1 MQSELLRW
9 TERGGWQP
17 TAEQPSLPDA
27 QWVLAFIPNR
37 CEQAVPLLA
46 ALREARPGALVTA
59 CSTGTTLLGAELS
72 DDDAVA
78 VAVRFE
84 ATRVRG
90 CRADVSGAADSR
102 EAGLVLARRLDAA
115 DLALVLVLSDG
126 LNVNGSELA
135 AGLTDGLGRTIPIA
149 GGLAGDGD
157 RFQATW
163 TALDGEPSAAQV
175 VAVGFY
181 GDRLRLATTAVGG
194 WDPFGPRRTVTR
206 AQGNVLHELDGT
218 DALGLYERYLGD
230 EARDL
235 PGSALLYPLQ
245 IWPPGAPELARVRTV
260 LAIDHE
266 ARTMTF
272 AGDIPAGWSAQLM
285 RGHHERLVAG
295 AGQAGRL
302 AREALQGPTD
312 DGALALL
319 VSCVGRRLLMS
330 QRTAD
335 EAEAVQAAVGR
346 AACLG
351 FYSYG
356 ELAPVQARGACE
368 LHNQTM
374 TVTLL
379 TERSA

>member
-1 MQSELLRW
+1 MQSELLKW
-9 TERGGWQP
+9 TERSGWRP
-17 TAEQPSLPDA
+17 VSDSPSLPDA
-27 QWVLAFIPNR
+27 QWVLAFIPR
-37 CEQAVPLLA
+37 QREQATPLLE

-59 CSTGTTLLGAELS
+59 CSTGTTVLGAELS
-72 DDDAVA
+72 DDEAVA
-78 VAVRFE
+78 VAVRFD
-84 ATRVRG
+84 ATAVRG
-90 CRADVSGAADSR
+90 SSKAVSGAADSR
-102 EAGLVLARRLDAA
+102 EAGLALAHGLDAD
-115 DLALVLVLSDG
+115 DLALILVLSDG

-135 AGLTDGLGRTIPIA
+135 AGLADGLGRVVPIA
-149 GGLAGDGD
+149 GGLAGDGH

-163 TALDGEPSAAQV
+163 TALDGEPTAAQV

-181 GDRLRLATTAVGG
+181 GDRLHLATTAVGG

-206 AQGNVLHELDGT
+206 ARGNVLHELDNT
-218 DALGLYERYLGD
+218 DALALYERYLGD

-260 LAIDHE
+260 LAIDRA

-272 AGDIPAGWSAQLM
+272 AGDIPEGWSAQLM
-285 RGHHERLVAG
+285 RGQHDRLVAG
-295 AGQAGRL
+295 AGQAGRT
-302 AREALQGPTD
+302 AREALQGHAD

-335 EAEAVQAAVGR
+335 EAEAAQAAVGN
-346 AACLG
+346 ATCLG

-356 ELAPVQARGACE
+356 ELAPVQARGPCE

-379 TERSA
+379 TERRT